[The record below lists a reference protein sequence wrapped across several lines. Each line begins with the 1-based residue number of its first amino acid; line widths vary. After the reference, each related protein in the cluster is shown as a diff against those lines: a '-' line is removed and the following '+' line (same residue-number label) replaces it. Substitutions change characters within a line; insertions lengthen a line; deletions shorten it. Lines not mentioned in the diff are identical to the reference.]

1 MAVLQAAR
9 HRHLCG
15 DVSFFKFLEERL
27 WVEREAKPGFDL
39 VSMLVHGEATRGMST
54 AEHLGN
60 LFLLILNLPLVG
72 LFVRILALPRWFLMP
87 AVAALSFV
95 AVYAVNRSAFDLV
108 LMTAFGGAGYL
119 LRKLDFPLAPI
130 ILGLV
135 LGPLMEKNLR
145 RALSLSGGDWQV
157 LFSSPLAIERAISIS
172 GV

>member
-1 MAVLQAAR
+1 VLAGV
-9 HRHLCG
+9 LYVVFVYG
-15 DVSFFKFLEERL
+15 
-27 WVEREAKPGFDL
+27 
-39 VSMLVHGEATRGMST
+39 
-54 AEHLGN
+54 LG
-60 LFLLILNLPLVG
+60 
-72 LFVRILALPRWFLMP
+72 LALPRWFLMP

-108 LMTAFGGAGYL
+108 LMTAFGGVGYL

-157 LFSSPLAIERAISIS
+157 LLSSPLAIGLWVLAVLSLLLPLFVGRIGPRRKVPS
-172 GV
+172 GGSRSSRE